1 LSCIWHP
8 VRAVIATSTVEEAAD
23 DVTGAAVMVAGEA
36 TDDVVGAAA
45 VVEDALVLTATNW
58 PSLFSQNL
66 VGGRI
71 SIVGAR
77 NRGYQKEG
85 FSILDV
91 SFKATA
97 LLRNNNLGRGQPKQ

>member
-1 LSCIWHP
+1 ME
-8 VRAVIATSTVEEAAD
+8 T
-23 DVTGAAVMVAGEA
+23 GEA
-36 TDDVVGAAA
+36 TDDVVRAAAA

-66 VGGRI
+66 VARRI

-77 NRGYQKEG
+77 KRGHQKEG

-91 SFKATA
+91 PFKATA